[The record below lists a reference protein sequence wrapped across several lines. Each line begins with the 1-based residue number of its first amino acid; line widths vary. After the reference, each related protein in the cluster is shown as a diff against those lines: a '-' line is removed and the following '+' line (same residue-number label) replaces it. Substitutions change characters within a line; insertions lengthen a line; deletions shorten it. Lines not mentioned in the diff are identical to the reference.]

1 MWRKREIEQARI
13 IQEQRAMDEY
23 LSFLLND
30 EELDVD
36 QVRFMFLEQY
46 PHEEYYMESFI
57 TDYLS

>member
-13 IQEQRAMDEY
+13 LEEQRAMDEY

-30 EELDVD
+30 EDLDVN
-36 QVRFMFLEQY
+36 QVRFMFLEQF
-46 PHEEYYMESFI
+46 PFEEHYMESFI